1 MKLEI
6 IRGKEYSLVVED
18 VVDSITQSGF
28 LADSYLKAFDALAGY
43 IKNSDKVRENLLRDV
58 LNLTRTEI
66 LYRSPKNIIAFSG
79 KRGSG
84 KTSTMLS
91 FSDALKDSKRRE
103 KLNDIT
109 GKTVDKFF
117 VVLDPVDPTT
127 LEENQSILS
136 VFLSKLLFK
145 AEKYW
150 KEPKS
155 FYGDIHNLESKKI
168 ELLGCARKCLNGI
181 SAIRGRKGIPE
192 DLSDLQ
198 RVGDSSILK
207 KNLYEFVELFMDFY
221 SGSDHALKDMMLV
234 FQIDDTDC
242 QICRG
247 YEVMEDIRKYLTIP
261 NVLILMAT
269 DTELLRQVLVRHYI
283 SDFSNNVEKKLIDVQ
298 ELRNLGEKYMVKLLP
313 PTNVIYLPNIDDFIR
328 DKMNRIHLYYKEGTE
343 NLLCDLCI
351 ERKCIKSEC
360 KDSKHEEYEKYDFQS
375 VVLRYIYR
383 KTHIVFASHDAYS
396 NNIIPT
402 TLRGLAYLLNLLS
415 SMEDVPEIN
424 FSARN
429 SGESEKEYLVERL
442 KLQFPILEKNL
453 NLFEDFFLNDWVQA
467 KLPQELI
474 EIIEQLSN
482 QVPDQRIPFII
493 RELKKYYYP
502 TSKDVYV
509 SHPNADLTK
518 SLNCLERKI
527 PMYQDLDEAIR
538 IIQGTLKDSNP
549 ADAFRLES
557 DFYFIFA
564 IRTFLT
570 IENNKDVLKVKR
582 RAVDSCEKEG
592 GRLEF
597 NYLKIKTSL
606 PNGFYMEPLGNLFG
620 YPLIKENVESIG
632 SSFESSAIKNIVK
645 DCKSSIYFQTRTEK
659 EGEEKVSFNLWG
671 GIIEWLAPKRNTCN
685 HLRLS
690 QIYEAQELAV
700 LMAANC
706 DVQEVARK
714 AVAKQIK
721 EGGGTE
727 KKDLKMAIE
736 RGLELIQDAIADI
749 NQGMLSSYKGEQREG
764 EGKKLFWRIGT
775 SDADALKRYGGVL
788 KQAMDHD
795 RLSGKKE
802 KSVVEEASKKS
813 LMELPMWNLD
823 GPVSKDSDDSFKTKR
838 MEIYNNLQEKKENGL
853 TLSEEAER
861 LLRQLMDYNPRYGK
875 EGNWTNKTDYEKRKK
890 EWNDLVEKLQKD
902 FKS

>member
-18 VVDSITQSGF
+18 VVDSITQNGF

-79 KRGSG
+79 ERGSG

-343 NLLCDLCI
+343 NLLCDLRI

-360 KDSKHEEYEKYDFQS
+360 KESKCEEYEKYDFQS

-429 SGESEKEYLVERL
+429 SGESQKEYLVERL

-493 RELKKYYYP
+493 RKLREYYYSI
-502 TSKDVYV
+502 SKKGVYV
-509 SHPNADLTK
+509 SHPNAEPTK
-518 SLNCLERKI
+518 DYSCLKRKI

-582 RAVDSCEKEG
+582 KAVDKYEAGKTNS
-592 GRLEF
+592 LLF
-597 NYLKIKTSL
+597 DYLGAKTSL
-606 PNGFYMEPLGNLFG
+606 PRGFYMEPVENLYG
-620 YPLIKENVESIG
+620 YPLIRETDGPFKE
-632 SSFESSAIKNIVK
+632 SFEGSYCFRKIDNKVCFNFSGVVIGWLALTEENLGEG
-645 DCKSSIYFQTRTEK
+645 EK
-659 EGEEKVSFNLWG
+659 ELTPLERYKV
-671 GIIEWLAPKRNTCN
+671 
-685 HLRLS
+685 
-690 QIYEAQELAV
+690 QELAV

-706 DVQEVARK
+706 DVQEVVRK
-714 AVAKQIK
+714 A
-721 EGGGTE
+721 
-727 KKDLKMAIE
+727 
-736 RGLELIQDAIADI
+736 IA
-749 NQGMLSSYKGEQREG
+749 EG
-764 EGKKLFWRIGT
+764 EE
-775 SDADALKRYGGVL
+775 V
-788 KQAMDHD
+788 
-795 RLSGKKE
+795 KKE
-802 KSVVEEASKKS
+802 KAAACGNEEDNKKSGRNRLEEA
-813 LMELPMWNLD
+813 
-823 GPVSKDSDDSFKTKR
+823 
-838 MEIYNNLQEKKENGL
+838 
-853 TLSEEAER
+853 
-861 LLRQLMDYNPRYGK
+861 
-875 EGNWTNKTDYEKRKK
+875 
-890 EWNDLVEKLQKD
+890 
-902 FKS
+902 